1 MSLVLGI
8 DIGTTSTL
16 GLLLEVGTDIRP
28 KVRAVASRPVRLS
41 SPRPGWAEQDPQE
54 WWRNLCALV
63 PDLLA
68 KAGAEADNIAAIC
81 VAGMLPA
88 VVLLDSESRLLR
100 PSIQQSDARC
110 GAEVDEMRAEIDE
123 DAFLSRAGNGL
134 NQQLVGAKLRWLA
147 KHEPAIHARIA
158 TVFGSYD
165 YINWCLTGVRTVEQN
180 WALEAGV
187 TDIATGTLSRDLAQM
202 TGVPWE
208 ALPPRITSTEVQ
220 GHVTAEA
227 ARATRLA
234 QGTPVMGGAADFIA
248 SALGAGITSAGDV
261 LLKFGGSVD
270 ILTSVPEARPDPRLY
285 LDYHLVPELFM
296 PNGCMS
302 TGGSV
307 LNWAVETFGGG
318 QRFGPEPHAE
328 LDKLA
333 EATPAGAEELS
344 FLPYFLGEK
353 TPIHDT
359 RVRGALEGLT
369 LSHGI
374 GHIWRAILESYGY
387 ALRHHLD
394 VLRDAGYVPTRFVAS
409 DGGASSRIWM
419 QIIADIL
426 GEEVQLLTHHPG
438 SCLGAAWV
446 AAVGAGLADWNG
458 ATQLVETGPKIHP
471 CTETAPL
478 YDTGYQRFRELY
490 QRLHGFHA

>member
-16 GLLLEVGTDIRP
+16 GLLLEVGSNTRTE
-28 KVRAVASRPVRLS
+28 VRAVTSRPVRLS
-41 SPRPGWAEQDPQE
+41 SPRPGWAEQDPQD
-54 WWRNLCALV
+54 WWQNVCALV

-68 KAGAEADNIAAIC
+68 KAGAEASDIAAAC

-88 VVLLDSESRLLR
+88 VVLLDDEGRLLR

-123 DAFLSRAGNGL
+123 DAFLARAGNGI

-147 KHEPAIHARIA
+147 KHEPETHARIA

-165 YINWCLTGVRTVEQN
+165 YINWRLTGVRTVEQN

-208 ALPPRITSTEVQ
+208 ALPPRIASTEVQ

-227 ARATRLA
+227 ARATGLA

-248 SALGAGITSAGDV
+248 SALGAGITAAGDV

-270 ILTSVPEARPDPRLY
+270 ILTSVAEARPDPRLY
-285 LDYHLVPELFM
+285 LDYHLVPGLFM

-307 LNWAVETFGGG
+307 LNWAVETFGGD

-333 EATPAGAEELS
+333 EATPAGAEELC

-394 VLRDAGYVPTRFVAS
+394 VLRDAGYAPTRFVAS

-419 QIIADIL
+419 QIVADIL
-426 GEEVQLLTHHPG
+426 GEEVQLLKQHPG

-446 AAVGAGLADWNG
+446 AAVGTGLADWEG
-458 ATQLVETGPKIHP
+458 ATELVETGPKLRP
-471 CTETAPL
+471 STGTAQL
-478 YDTGYQRFRELY
+478 YDTGYTRFRDLY
-490 QRLHGFHA
+490 QRLRGFHA